1 MAIAPPI
8 VIDLGNVQDADVK
21 ELLDGTGRRLL
32 EEVEQVMQT
41 VRQRTAGADTGFLV
55 PIVAVYSKPGHLD
68 TGEQLTGDFN
78 VRRQRDRAGRKIA
91 RVLRS

>member
-21 ELLDGTGRRLL
+21 ELLDGTGRRLQ
-32 EEVEQVMQT
+32 EEVEQVIQL
-41 VRQRTAGADTGFLV
+41 VQQRTAGADAGLLV
-55 PIVAVYSKPGHLD
+55 PIVAVYSKPGHSD
-68 TGEQLTGDFN
+68 TGEQPGDFK
-78 VRRQRDRAGRKIA
+78 VRGQGDRAGRKIT

>member
-8 VIDLGNVQDADVK
+8 VIDLGNVEDADVK

-32 EEVEQVMQT
+32 EEIEQVMQL
-41 VRQRTAGADTGFLV
+41 VRQRTADADTGLLV
-55 PIVAVYSKPGHLD
+55 PIVAVYSKPGHSD
-68 TGEQLTGDFN
+68 TGEQSPDDLKT
-78 VRRQRDRAGRKIA
+78 RRKGDRAGHKIA